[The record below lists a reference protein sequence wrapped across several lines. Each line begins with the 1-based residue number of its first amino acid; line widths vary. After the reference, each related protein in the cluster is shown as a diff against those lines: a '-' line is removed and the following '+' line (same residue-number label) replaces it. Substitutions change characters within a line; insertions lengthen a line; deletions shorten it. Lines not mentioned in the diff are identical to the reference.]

1 MARRIRV
8 AVLLTCMTLSC
19 SDDQSVA
26 EESGTRAAP
35 SAVTA
40 TAPDRARYPVF
51 EPAQYGGDR

>member
-8 AVLLTCMTLSC
+8 ALLLTCMTLSC
-19 SDDQSVA
+19 SDDQSVVQVRD
-26 EESGTRAAP
+26 SRAQP

-40 TAPDRARYPVF
+40 AASHRTGAPVF